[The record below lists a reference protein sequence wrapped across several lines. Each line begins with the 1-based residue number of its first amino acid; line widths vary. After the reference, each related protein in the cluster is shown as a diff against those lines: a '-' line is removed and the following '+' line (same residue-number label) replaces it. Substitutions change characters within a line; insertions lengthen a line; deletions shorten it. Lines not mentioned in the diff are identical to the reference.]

1 MVLRRPDECATPA
14 CPRKATQKGSRP
26 HLCRKCAAPVKEAPP
41 ATSKPSK
48 QDRERAAR
56 ERREERARK
65 AIERAHRAVWRARQ
79 AAEKVGVGSDPWER
93 LERDLRSA
101 ADGLWLT
108 DYRGYLARRVEE
120 LQDRTGSDRDRD
132 LSEVISE
139 TCDGSA
145 YIIYNGQAATLLSLS
160 ENADAYDNENG
171 ESGASVNVRA
181 FYAMEADLRDAIT
194 EAGGDP
200 SGQTV
205 AECFPA
211 EEA

>member
-1 MVLRRPDECATPA
+1 M
-14 CPRKATQKGSRP
+14 PRKA
-26 HLCRKCAAPVKEAPP
+26 
-41 ATSKPSK
+41 SKPSK
-48 QDRERAAR
+48 EERARAAR

-65 AIERAHRAVWRARQ
+65 ALDRAYRAIWRARK
-79 AAEKVGVGSDPWER
+79 AAEAVGVGSDPWER

-120 LQDRTGSDRDRD
+120 LRDPTNGDRDRD
-132 LSEVISE
+132 LSDVITE
-139 TCDGSA
+139 TVDGSS
-145 YIIYNGQAATLLSLS
+145 YVIYNAQAATLLSLS

-171 ESGASVNVRA
+171 EAGASVNVRA

-194 EAGGDP
+194 EAGGDF
-200 SGQTV
+200 SGRTV

-211 EEA
+211 DEDGEEEP